1 MNILNGTIQKI
12 TKIDSLVLLEIAVGQ
27 YTFSSLVLES
37 NDSNEYTILDN
48 VNIIFKETEVMIATK
63 ESIVSARNSFISPI
77 LDIEMGKLLCNITFN
92 FDIYKINSIITKS
105 AIQELQ
111 CNINDNF
118 KWFIKSNEV
127 IVQKI

>member
-1 MNILNGTIQKI
+1 MNILNGTIHKI
-12 TKIDSLVLLEIAVGQ
+12 TQVDSLVLLEIIVGK

-37 NDSNEYTILDN
+37 NDSNEYAVLDN

-63 ESIVSARNSFISPI
+63 ESVISARNSFVSPI
-77 LDIEMGKLLCNITFN
+77 LDIEMGKLLCNITFG
-92 FDIYKINSIITKS
+92 FDSYKINSIITNS
-105 AIQELQ
+105 AIKELQ